1 MKADPGYFGPDSMMW
16 KVNKEIT
23 VLFGGARALL
33 MHAAHPLIAA
43 GARQTSFYQRDP
55 WKRLIRT
62 LSLQNSVTFGTK
74 EEADESAHRINK
86 LHEVIKGTDEVSGGY
101 YDALDHEQ
109 LLWVH
114 ACLQISSIY
123 FYEKTVKKLT
133 TEEKDLYHK
142 ENTVA
147 AEMVLVDPKQ
157 MPTTHE
163 GLKQWVIEKSKE
175 KPFDKVL
182 FGLGIRFVGETVA
195 KKLAKRFGSIDSLKK
210 ASLEELIQTEDIGER
225 IAKSLVAYF
234 SDPKNQDLL
243 SQLQIFG
250 LQLELKLTTLAL
262 HSQFSGK
269 RFVVSG
275 VFESFSREDLKK
287 EIEDL
292 GGIIASSISS
302 KTDYLVA
309 GEGIGPSKKAKAEQL
324 GIPLLNELE
333 YMQLKQ

>member
-1 MKADPGYFGPDSMMW
+1 MKGDPGYFGPQSMMW

-86 LHEVIKGTDEVSGGY
+86 LHEVIKGEDEITGGY

-133 TEEKDLYHK
+133 EQEKNQYHD
-142 ENTVA
+142 ENSIA
-147 AEMVLVDPKQ
+147 AEMVLVDRKIMPK
-157 MPTTHE
+157 THE
-163 GLKQWVIEKSKE
+163 DLKNWVIKKSKE
-175 KPFDKVL
+175 K
-182 FGLGIRFVGETVA
+182 
-195 KKLAKRFGSIDSLKK
+195 
-210 ASLEELIQTEDIGER
+210 
-225 IAKSLVAYF
+225 
-234 SDPKNQDLL
+234 
-243 SQLQIFG
+243 
-250 LQLELKLTTLAL
+250 
-262 HSQFSGK
+262 
-269 RFVVSG
+269 
-275 VFESFSREDLKK
+275 
-287 EIEDL
+287 
-292 GGIIASSISS
+292 
-302 KTDYLVA
+302 DYLVLTDVA
-309 GEGIGPSKKAKAEQL
+309 IDVADIISGGPVPRHIKPIWPFIAFTAFNTLPPEFKNIYGIRETKFKTA
-324 GIPLLNELE
+324 LLNFNL
-333 YMQLKQ
+333 YLLKYTRPFLPPFFRLIAPARWAKQRLTRNPNLSFKDKSKLL

>member
-1 MKADPGYFGPDSMMW
+1 MKADPGYFGPQSMMW

-86 LHEVIKGTDEVSGGY
+86 LHEVIKGDDEITGGY

-133 TEEKDLYHK
+133 DKEKNQYHEE
-142 ENTVA
+142 NSIA
-147 AEMVLVDPKQ
+147 AEMVLVNRQIMPKS
-157 MPTTHE
+157 HE
-163 GLKQWVIEKSKE
+163 ELKNWVIEKSKE
-175 KPFDKVL
+175 K
-182 FGLGIRFVGETVA
+182 
-195 KKLAKRFGSIDSLKK
+195 
-210 ASLEELIQTEDIGER
+210 
-225 IAKSLVAYF
+225 
-234 SDPKNQDLL
+234 
-243 SQLQIFG
+243 
-250 LQLELKLTTLAL
+250 
-262 HSQFSGK
+262 
-269 RFVVSG
+269 
-275 VFESFSREDLKK
+275 
-287 EIEDL
+287 
-292 GGIIASSISS
+292 
-302 KTDYLVA
+302 DYLVLTDVA
-309 GEGIGPSKKAKAEQL
+309 IDVADIINGGPVPRHIKPIWPFIAFTAFNTLPPEFKTIYGIKETKFKTA
-324 GIPLLNELE
+324 LLNFNL
-333 YMQLKQ
+333 YLLKYTRPFLPPFFRLIAPARWAKQRLTRNPNLSFKDKSKLL